1 MIDYS
6 PLQPDGLKFAKQV
19 RPVLLVL
26 KPMSKIE
33 AYFLYV
39 LRWLPSTVKVY
50 QNPAQTA
57 RRSSLSDVFCPL
69 ALAIKTRA
77 AHTAK
82 KGRTRRVLQIG
93 IVTGGGEVI
102 TPPRP
107 PRYFAQL

>member
-1 MIDYS
+1 
-6 PLQPDGLKFAKQV
+6 
-19 RPVLLVL
+19 
-26 KPMSKIE
+26 MSKIE
-33 AYFLYV
+33 DYFLYV